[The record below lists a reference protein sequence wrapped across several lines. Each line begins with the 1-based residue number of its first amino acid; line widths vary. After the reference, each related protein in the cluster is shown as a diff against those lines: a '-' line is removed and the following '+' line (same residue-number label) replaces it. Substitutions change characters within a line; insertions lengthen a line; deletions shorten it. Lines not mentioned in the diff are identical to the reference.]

1 MLTIIFALTET
12 QSSTGTW
19 RIHLS
24 DLYRP
29 RTSQHERFVRL
40 IPAKDA
46 IAPVPKDWV
55 CIAQLRAAPSKLH
68 GIISYRNSKPSLR
81 WFKSIVKLKGDKM
94 SSTQKLQSN
103 TSIAYRRVQQIKQCT
118 PSALPDQ
125 IDHDAS
131 HAFSRFCE
139 WVSNGGVEFVPGL
152 DSYKT
157 VVKLHQRLPE
167 YLRERLDSVF
177 AGLAR
182 GADTGRHYEGWFN
195 EIEEEWRERML
206 NASLMS

>member
-1 MLTIIFALTET
+1 
-12 QSSTGTW
+12 
-19 RIHLS
+19 
-24 DLYRP
+24 
-29 RTSQHERFVRL
+29 
-40 IPAKDA
+40 
-46 IAPVPKDWV
+46 
-55 CIAQLRAAPSKLH
+55 
-68 GIISYRNSKPSLR
+68 
-81 WFKSIVKLKGDKM
+81 M

-139 WVSNGGVEFVPGL
+139 WVSNGGVEFVPGV

-157 VVKLHQRLPE
+157 VVKLHKRLPE

-206 NASLMS
+206 NASLMSCGSSKKQLQLSKIAALEMVPTFEAFFTDLRTRICGGGRSSRWRNGDSRRADWDFGYFGEKFSAWSRQ